1 MQRACVLLAA
11 LAAAAIPGWAVLG
24 GSAESVVTDQL
35 KFQAKRSVVEM
46 QDYTM
51 HVISLDDGTL
61 IREYVTPA
69 GKVFGVSWSGP
80 TIPDLTQL
88 LGPYSTEFQNA
99 VHAKAGRRPAAAVH
113 DSDLVV
119 ESSGHM
125 RAFYGRAYL
134 NSLLPSG
141 VTQDIVK

>member
-1 MQRACVLLAA
+1 MKQALVLVAV

-24 GSAESVVTDQL
+24 GSPESVAADQL
-35 KFQAKRSVVEM
+35 RLQAKRSVVET
-46 QDYTM
+46 QEYTL
-51 HVISLDDGTL
+51 HVLSQGDGTL
-61 IREYVTPA
+61 IREYVTPS

-80 TIPDLTQL
+80 TIPDLSQL
-88 LGPYSTEFQNA
+88 LGTYNAEFQNGA
-99 VHAKAGRRPAAAVH
+99 HTKIGHRRTAAMH

-134 NSLLPSG
+134 QSLLPAG
-141 VTQDIVK
+141 VTQDVVK

>member
-11 LAAAAIPGWAVLG
+11 LATAAIPGWAVLG
-24 GSAESVVTDQL
+24 GSAESVVADQL
-35 KFQAKRSVVEM
+35 KFQAKRAVVEM
-46 QDYTM
+46 QDYTL
-51 HVISLDDGTL
+51 HVISLDDGTS

-88 LGPYSTEFQNA
+88 LGSYNAEFQKA
-99 VHAKAGRRPAAAVH
+99 ARAKTGRRRAAAVH

-134 NSLLPSG
+134 KSMLPSG

>member
-1 MQRACVLLAA
+1 M
-11 LAAAAIPGWAVLG
+11 PGWAVLG

-35 KFQAKRSVVEM
+35 KFQAKRAVVET
-46 QDYTM
+46 QDYTL
-51 HVISLDDGTL
+51 HVISLNDGTL

-80 TIPDLTQL
+80 TIPDLPQL
-88 LGPYSTEFQNA
+88 LGAYNAEFQNA
-99 VHAKAGRRPAAAVH
+99 AHPKAGHRRSASVH

-119 ESSGHM
+119 ESSGHL

-134 NSLLPSG
+134 SSLLPAG
-141 VTQDIVK
+141 VTQEIVK

>member
-1 MQRACVLLAA
+1 MKKAFVLVAA

-24 GSAESVVTDQL
+24 GSVESVAADQL
-35 KFQAKRSVVEM
+35 RLQAKRSVVEM
-46 QDYTM
+46 QDYTL
-51 HVISLDDGTL
+51 HLISLDDGTL

-88 LGPYSTEFQNA
+88 LGSYNAEFQNA
-99 VHAKAGRRPAAAVH
+99 VHAKAGRRRTAAVH

-134 NSLLPSG
+134 NSMLPSG
-141 VTQDIVK
+141 VSQDTVK

>member
-24 GSAESVVTDQL
+24 GSAESVVADQL
-35 KFQAKRSVVEM
+35 KFQAKRAVVEM
-46 QDYTM
+46 QDYTLR
-51 HVISLDDGTL
+51 VISLDDGTL

-88 LGPYSTEFQNA
+88 LGSYNAEFQSA
-99 VHAKAGRRPAAAVH
+99 VHAKTGRRRAAAVH

-119 ESSGHM
+119 ESGGHM

-134 NSLLPSG
+134 NSMLPSG
-141 VTQDIVK
+141 VTQDVVK

>member
-24 GSAESVVTDQL
+24 GSAESVVADQL
-35 KFQAKRSVVEM
+35 KFQAKRAVVEM
-46 QDYTM
+46 QDYTL

-88 LGPYSTEFQNA
+88 LGSYNAEFQSA
-99 VHAKAGRRPAAAVH
+99 VHAKTGRRRAAAVH

-119 ESSGHM
+119 ESGGHM

-134 NSLLPSG
+134 NSMLPSG
-141 VTQDIVK
+141 VSQDIVK

>member
-1 MQRACVLLAA
+1 MQRVCILLAA

-46 QDYTM
+46 QDYTL

-88 LGPYSTEFQNA
+88 LGPYNAEFQNS
-99 VHAKAGRRPAAAVH
+99 VHAKAGRRHAAAVH

-119 ESSGHM
+119 ENSGHM

-134 NSLLPSG
+134 KSMLPSD
-141 VTQDIVK
+141 VTQEVVK

>member
-1 MQRACVLLAA
+1 MKQALVLFAV

-35 KFQAKRSVVEM
+35 KFHAKRAVVEM
-46 QDYTM
+46 QDYTL

-88 LGPYSTEFQNA
+88 LGSYDAEFQNA
-99 VHAKAGRRPAAAVH
+99 VHAKAGRRRTASVH

-125 RAFYGRAYL
+125 RAFLGRAYV

-141 VTQDIVK
+141 VTQDVVK

>member
-1 MQRACVLLAA
+1 MKQALVLAA
-11 LAAAAIPGWAVLG
+11 VLAAAAVPGWAVLG
-24 GSAESVVTDQL
+24 GSVESVAADQVRL
-35 KFQAKRSVVEM
+35 QAKRSVVEM

-88 LGPYSTEFQNA
+88 LGSYNAEFQNA
-99 VHAKAGRRPAAAVH
+99 VHAKAGRRRIAAVH
-113 DSDLVV
+113 ESDLVV

-125 RAFYGRAYL
+125 RAFFGRAYL
-134 NSLLPSG
+134 NSMLPSG
-141 VTQDIVK
+141 VGQDTVK